1 MRPGTGRGC
10 PGGARGERETRD
22 TGGDRGAAHR
32 GPGPLPGRSVR
43 PALRR
48 GLRRRAGVDE
58 HVRSNR
64 GSRACCVPLI
74 SPLRPS
80 TTRLPSERAIRE
92 GAVTKGSTTA
102 QSLFN
107 YERTGYTGPNRSR
120 RDLPPMFLRV
130 DGRGSAKD
138 ILRSG
143 CTTTPAMGAVRR
155 RMRTQTATPASFHFR
170 LVRLIQVKLSK

>member
-1 MRPGTGRGC
+1 M
-10 PGGARGERETRD
+10 
-22 TGGDRGAAHR
+22 RGALETELLVDWGVSPYPSGRRIIIRWPDGAAPR
-32 GPGPLPGRSVR
+32 WDKCEWDWSYLPEI
-43 PALRR
+43 A
-48 GLRRRAGVDE
+48 
-58 HVRSNR
+58 
-64 GSRACCVPLI
+64 
-74 SPLRPS
+74 
-80 TTRLPSERAIRE
+80 ERASRE
-92 GAVTKGSTTA
+92 GAVTQGSTTA

-120 RDLPPMFLRV
+120 RDLPSMLLCV
-130 DGRGSAKD
+130 DGRGTAKD

>member
-1 MRPGTGRGC
+1 MLVHHQTRMKWAVVVVGLTIEENIHVGGVVASVGASWRPHHHHQG
-10 PGGARGERETRD
+10 GGAQ
-22 TGGDRGAAHR
+22 H
-32 GPGPLPGRSVR
+32 P
-43 PALRR
+43 RR
-48 GLRRRAGVDE
+48 RRRARTRHDI
-58 HVRSNR
+58 
-64 GSRACCVPLI
+64 LI
-74 SPLRPS
+74 HGKLVVMRIFDWSY
-80 TTRLPSERAIRE
+80 LPEIAERAIRE
-92 GAVTKGSTTA
+92 GVVTKGSTTA

-143 CTTTPAMGAVRR
+143 CTTTLAMGAVRR
-155 RMRTQTATPASFHFR
+155 RMRTQTATPASFHLR